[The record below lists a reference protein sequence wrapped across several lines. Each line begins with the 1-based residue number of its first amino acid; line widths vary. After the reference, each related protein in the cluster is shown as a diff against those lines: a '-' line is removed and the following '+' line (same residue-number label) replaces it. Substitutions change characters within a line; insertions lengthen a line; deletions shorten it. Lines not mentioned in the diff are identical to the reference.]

1 MPVDCEPTVEKPG
14 RSCAEA
20 CSPVER
26 GVLEED
32 GAVRSLACRTALS
45 AGEIETYV
53 DCPYRW
59 YRDYVVRAA
68 GLDVSL
74 DRMAAGSA
82 AHRALAL
89 FYRRWRDDHGHRR
102 VTSEFVTEARAVAA
116 QAAQEVIAALPA
128 PSDLEQQQL
137 TASVRSGVLSIVER
151 DAAFLPDCAPAH
163 LEWAFGAAEGDP
175 GVDLGGVTIKGRAD
189 RIDVG
194 PAGLVVIDYKRSTA
208 PSRAAIAR
216 EGRLQLQL
224 YALAASSRLGLPVA
238 GGLYRRLDRPED
250 RGFLLSGVPGA
261 FKPNDVVDEAGLQE
275 VLDAAVDTARIAA
288 QGIAASFIEPSA
300 DARGCAWCGASAVCG
315 VAHA

>member
-1 MPVDCEPTVEKPG
+1 
-14 RSCAEA
+14 
-20 CSPVER
+20 
-26 GVLEED
+26 
-32 GAVRSLACRTALS
+32 
-45 AGEIETYV
+45 
-53 DCPYRW
+53 
-59 YRDYVVRAA
+59 
-68 GLDVSL
+68 
-74 DRMAAGSA
+74 
-82 AHRALAL
+82 
-89 FYRRWRDDHGHRR
+89 
-102 VTSEFVTEARAVAA
+102 VTEARAVAA